1 MSDSNNNSNYG
12 SKNINTGVNGRNV
25 KNRRRKKSS
34 SRSFVLLL
42 FTAVVIF
49 ALGFMASYL
58 ISTRGNNVG
67 EGDQNQP
74 TTTQDVTNGTDE
86 NEDTTGIDGA
96 DDNQDQET
104 KDNENTADNT
114 GKDNE
119 SPDEDGTKDG
129 TGDEDDEKPQ
139 GNEDIPV
146 NPTEPNVEK
155 LDVAALEPLSN
166 TKYSWWI
173 KLNNEHKTPE
183 IPSDIRS
190 MIDKHDGIYVGDTS
204 KKVIYL
210 TFDEGYENG
219 YTPQILDVLKAN
231 DVKTIF
237 FVTGSYI
244 DRNPELVQRML
255 DEGHQVGNHT
265 ITHPSLPDLDYEKLE
280 NELLGLDKKFYEKF
294 GTSFKYMRPPAGEY
308 SERTLAA
315 AKQLGYKTIFWSFA
329 YDDWYADKI
338 RGADYAYNKVMANLH
353 NGAVYLLHAVSK
365 DNADALDRIIK
376 DIKAQGYEIRPFDL

>member
-1 MSDSNNNSNYG
+1 MEYG
-12 SKNINTGVNGRNV
+12 
-25 KNRRRKKSS
+25 
-34 SRSFVLLL
+34 
-42 FTAVVIF
+42 
-49 ALGFMASYL
+49 
-58 ISTRGNNVG
+58 
-67 EGDQNQP
+67 
-74 TTTQDVTNGTDE
+74 TNGE
-86 NEDTTGIDGA
+86 SNEDTSDTA
-96 DDNQDQET
+96 DTAGNADTNNDQNEKTDNDNIADSTVDDDKKTNGEDEKSNEQDDETT
-104 KDNENTADNT
+104 KD
-114 GKDNE
+114 KDE
-119 SPDEDGTKDG
+119 
-129 TGDEDDEKPQ
+129 
-139 GNEDIPV
+139 IPV

-155 LDVAALEPLSN
+155 LDVEALKQLGN

-173 KLNNEHKTPE
+173 KLNSEHETPE
-183 IPSDIRS
+183 IPPDIKNL
-190 MIDKHDGIYVGDTS
+190 IDKHDGIYVGDTS

-219 YTPQILDVLKAN
+219 YTPQILDVLKEN

-265 ITHPSLPDLDYEKLE
+265 INHPSLPDLDFEKLE
-280 NELLGLDKKFYEKF
+280 DELLGLDKKFHEKF
-294 GTSFKYMRPPAGEY
+294 GTSFKYMRPPSGEY

-353 NGAVYLLHAVSK
+353 NGAVLLLHAVSK

-376 DIKAQGYEIRPFDL
+376 DIKAQGYEISPFDL